1 MANTLINP
9 AWVLMKTSVRLN
21 NNLRFGGNIDRSYSD
36 EFKQGGAKM
45 GNTVKARLPQ
55 RYQRV
60 RGAQFQRQDVTDRTV
75 DIELTDQVHV
85 GIGFGS
91 WERTL
96 NIERYQERY
105 IEPAKDELSNGYDFD
120 GMDRMY
126 KTVAT
131 TVGTPAVVPGSTG
144 TLPQAATQTYLD
156 ASERL
161 TNIGVTEEDRRIV
174 VSPAMQN
181 YLINGTITLMNPA
194 MKIGMQYKTG
204 QFAGEALGWSK
215 WFVGQ
220 NVALHTVGPLGGTPL
235 MNTPSTLTAN
245 GATSLVTDGWT
256 ASAANRLKAGDV
268 IQIEGVYE
276 INLMNRQQLSYLKDF
291 VVTSDIASDGSGN
304 ATITISPPLIFSGQF
319 QNCSAQPADGA
330 AITIFGH
337 ASSHAN
343 KLTRQALG
351 FRKEAFAGVTADL
364 NKPGGVE
371 VSERVS
377 NEKLAISMRM
387 VSDYDLKEDETNCRL
402 DMIYGFSAVRPE
414 MAVRIAS

>member
-21 NNLRFGGNIDRSYSD
+21 NNLRFGGSIDRSYSD
-36 EFKQGGAKM
+36 EFKQAGAKM

-75 DIELTDQVHV
+75 DITLTDQVHV

-96 NIERYQERY
+96 NVERYEERY
-105 IEPAKDELSNGYDFD
+105 IAPAKDELSNGYDFD
-120 GMDRMY
+120 GMSRMY
-126 KTVAT
+126 KRVAT
-131 TVGTPAVVPGSTG
+131 TVGTPGVVPGSTG
-144 TLPQAATQTYLD
+144 TLPQAATQPYLD
-156 ASERL
+156 GAERL
-161 TNIGVTEEDRRIV
+161 TNLGVTEEMRCII

-194 MKIGMQYKTG
+194 MTIGNQYKTG

-220 NVALHTVGPLGGTPL
+220 NVAVHQVGPLGGTPL
-235 MNTPSTLTAN
+235 VATPVTLTAN
-245 GATSLVTDGWT
+245 GATTIVTDGWT
-256 ASAANRLKAGDV
+256 AAAANRLKEGDV
-268 IQIEGVYE
+268 IQIAGVYE
-276 INLMNRQQLSYLKDF
+276 INLLNRQAQTYLKDF
-291 VVTSDIASDGSGN
+291 TVTADVDSDGAGN
-304 ATITISPPLIFSGQF
+304 ATIPISPPIIFSGQF
-319 QNCSAQPADGA
+319 QNCSAQPAHAA

-337 ASSHAN
+337 ASSHAS

-364 NKPGGVE
+364 HKPGGVE

-402 DMIYGFSAVRPE
+402 DMIYGFADVRPE
-414 MAVRIAS
+414 MAVRFCS